1 MVDVGTQT
9 ATNLQ
14 IRFYFCTHEYG
25 IPYSNYYWLLVF
37 VLLTPEFLLETFLLH
52 LCVVSFD
59 FVFL

>member
-25 IPYSNYYWLLVF
+25 IPFSNYYWLSVF
-37 VLLTPEFLLETFLLH
+37 VLLTP
-52 LCVVSFD
+52 SFY
-59 FVFL
+59 